1 MVKHF
6 LLDCPHYRNE
16 HHALQ
21 RKLHRNAGSLSFLL
35 SSPVAVLPL
44 LKFVHTTGHFKS
56 FFGKEKEDK
65 IHTNSC
71 HNGELWVAAEKL
83 KSTIRKAVSD
93 KRKQALTQL
102 WR

>member
-1 MVKHF
+1 MVRHF

-16 HHALQ
+16 CHALH
-21 RKLHRNAGSLSFLL
+21 RKLRRNAGSLSFLL

-44 LKFVHTTGHFKS
+44 LKFVHATGRFKS

-71 HNGELWVAAEKL
+71 RNGELQIMAEKL
-83 KSTIRKAVSD
+83 KSSIMKAVSD
-93 KRKQALTQL
+93 KHKQVTAQL
-102 WR
+102 HS